1 MAKQKKPTV
10 FPFTHQSETPY
21 AWALGAISHNHPH
34 LTMINAFADALLE
47 VYVQHCVFGT
57 QISLFSLSVS
67 HSKEVEKREI
77 TDKMF
82 DKEKIL

>member
-1 MAKQKKPTV
+1 
-10 FPFTHQSETPY
+10 
-21 AWALGAISHNHPH
+21 
-34 LTMINAFADALLE
+34 MINAFADALLE

-82 DKEKIL
+82 DKEKIP

>member
-1 MAKQKKPTV
+1 M
-10 FPFTHQSETPY
+10 
-21 AWALGAISHNHPH
+21 
-34 LTMINAFADALLE
+34 
-47 VYVQHCVFGT
+47 QHCVFGT

-82 DKEKIL
+82 DKEKIP